1 MYSVFQNTSISCIH
15 LALGCFPV
23 CFTVHILKILTQT
36 KAVIYEL
43 ATSVLISE
51 CIATFHF
58 TRFSLVFFSFWLYS
72 WNNYYRTA
80 HMHNADGKMS
90 IRPMRSSLTRQYY
103 VKVAKHIIKVFSP
116 SDSQIILVFP
126 YQTGWHLLRQVP
138 PLTGASNAVWYETI
152 FQPISHFI
160 SEMMQDRAIV
170 AMAGK

>member
-1 MYSVFQNTSISCIH
+1 
-15 LALGCFPV
+15 
-23 CFTVHILKILTQT
+23 
-36 KAVIYEL
+36 
-43 ATSVLISE
+43 
-51 CIATFHF
+51 
-58 TRFSLVFFSFWLYS
+58 
-72 WNNYYRTA
+72 
-80 HMHNADGKMS
+80 MHNADGKMS